1 MNRLTGRLVAGPAGG
16 DAATMDEAG
25 ALYGGG
31 PLGHFADV
39 RGLEASLAEA
49 RRARDTSRAED
60 PLRGG
65 ARARATEKGGAE
77 DARAETSQRIRRRVR
92 VAREW

>member
-1 MNRLTGRLVAGPAGG
+1 MNRLTGRLVAG
-16 DAATMDEAG
+16 DATTMDEAG

-49 RRARDTSRAED
+49 RRARERRAGKTLSGAE
-60 PLRGG
+60 L
-65 ARARATEKGGAE
+65 ARAKRRKAEQKMRA
-77 DARAETSQRIRRRVR
+77 RRRANGLDV
-92 VAREW
+92 E

>member
-49 RRARDTSRAED
+49 RRARERRAGKTLSGRSSRARDGERRSRRCA
-60 PLRGG
+60 RGDEP
-65 ARARATEKGGAE
+65 T
-77 DARAETSQRIRRRVR
+77 D
-92 VAREW
+92 